1 MDGLNVLGNVAW
13 KINNKVLDAALKCW
27 DDGIVLGDIPSQ
39 TDYEVPPIPDSLDY
53 GESPT

>member
-1 MDGLNVLGNVAW
+1 MDGLNVLGKVPW

-39 TDYEVPPIPDSLDY
+39 TDYEVPPLPDSLDY